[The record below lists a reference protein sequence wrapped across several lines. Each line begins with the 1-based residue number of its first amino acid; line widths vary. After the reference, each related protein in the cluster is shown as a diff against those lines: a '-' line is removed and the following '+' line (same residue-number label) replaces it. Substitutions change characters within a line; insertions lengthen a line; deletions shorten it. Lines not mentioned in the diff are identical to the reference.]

1 MGTHWSG
8 GFEMDSELKALMEVE
23 RLRRRVEELEAK
35 LAAYEPDALYDECQ
49 RLRMMLAEKDAENQ
63 QAMML
68 AAKFVPDNRG
78 RQ

>member
-1 MGTHWSG
+1 M
-8 GFEMDSELKALMEVE
+8 SETTAEGLEYIYLWTENQRLKQ
-23 RLRRRVEELEAK
+23 RVTELEEK

-49 RLRMMLAEKDAENQ
+49 RLRMVLAEKDAENQ